1 MIRNIYILLLLA
13 FGLSQGNSL
22 TNFQN
27 KDYTNNRFGSCI
39 SESRMQEIQAQIKLN
54 IQSLKAQ
61 GKIDPNIFNK
71 DRVQFSFPLQVS
83 DNYDAYNYWGIW
95 NFVDQDQSANILDY
109 NCRHRTYN
117 GHEGTD
123 FFIGPFP
130 WQMMEN
136 ESVEIVAA
144 ADGMIVYKEDFGIP
158 DNCLN
163 QTEWNAIHVLH
174 LDNSI
179 AMYGHIKQ
187 NSLTDKE
194 YGEFVSAGEYLGI
207 VGSSGWS
214 PSPHLHLVFY
224 KDNFGNLI
232 DPYSGE
238 CNNLNDESRWI
249 EQTEYWQPT
258 IFRIVT
264 HDEHPNLSDCDYG
277 ENINE
282 RNNFIPGETVLVY
295 AYYRDMLP
303 SQVSEWRTYRPD
315 GQQVGYWEAHL
326 GNYIDDEC
334 YWQGCYLND
343 YVYLPNDPSSIGT
356 WLVQIEHEGEVY
368 EHTFNV
374 QSLGDMNNDGSLNV
388 IDIVMAVDLI
398 LNDNYDLVGDV
409 NEDGTL
415 DVLDLVILVNW
426 ILFP

>member
-1 MIRNIYILLLLA
+1 
-13 FGLSQGNSL
+13 
-22 TNFQN
+22 
-27 KDYTNNRFGSCI
+27 
-39 SESRMQEIQAQIKLN
+39 MQEIQAQIKLN

-95 NFVDQDQSANILDY
+95 NFVDQAPTSVDDLDY
-109 NCRHRTYN
+109 NCGTRTYP

-207 VGSSGWS
+207 VGSSGGS
-214 PSPHLHLVFY
+214 PSPHLHIVFY
-224 KDNFGNLI
+224 ADDFYNLI

-238 CNNLNDESRWI
+238 CNYLNDESRWI
-249 EQTEYWQPT
+249 EQTEYWQPG

-264 HDEHPNLSDCDYG
+264 HDEHPNLDDCDCPAPT
-277 ENINE
+277 NWTSI
-282 RNNFIPGETVLVY
+282 R
-295 AYYRDMLP
+295 
-303 SQVSEWRTYRPD
+303 VSI
-315 GQQVGYWEAHL
+315 VG
-326 GNYIDDEC
+326 
-334 YWQGCYLND
+334 
-343 YVYLPNDPSSIGT
+343 
-356 WLVQIEHEGEVY
+356 
-368 EHTFNV
+368 
-374 QSLGDMNNDGSLNV
+374 
-388 IDIVMAVDLI
+388 
-398 LNDNYDLVGDV
+398 
-409 NEDGTL
+409 
-415 DVLDLVILVNW
+415 
-426 ILFP
+426 